1 MKESEIIVSVIV
13 PIVIGPLFV
22 FFKSLAYA
30 AERTFD
36 MLNKDADGN
45 KMVYSTELAEVAVG
59 DTITWMPA
67 SKGHNVEFL
76 GGPDGFE
83 LPGKSGLNK
92 EVSIT
97 FDKPGVYLY
106 VCTPHKVMGMIALVV
121 VGGDVS
127 NKDSISKVKMM
138 GRGKKKL
145 AELLGQ
151 I

>member
-1 MKESEIIVSVIV
+1 MKFILISFFTFLFLNASISKE
-13 PIVIGPLFV
+13 IVI
-22 FFKSLAYA
+22 
-30 AERTFD
+30 D
-36 MLNKDADGN
+36 MLNKRDDGQ
-45 KMVYSTELAEVAVG
+45 KMVYSQDIAQIDTG
-59 DTITWMPA
+59 DTIKWLPTN
-67 SKGHNVEFL
+67 KGHNVEFL
-76 GGPDGFE
+76 GGPDGFN

-127 NKDSISKVKMM
+127 NKDAIAKVKMM

-145 AELLGQ
+145 ADLLGQ

>member
-1 MKESEIIVSVIV
+1 MKLILTSIFAFMFLSFGFSKE
-13 PIVIGPLFV
+13 IVI
-22 FFKSLAYA
+22 
-30 AERTFD
+30 D
-36 MLNKDADGN
+36 MLNKRDDGQ
-45 KMVYSTELAEVAVG
+45 KMVYSLDVANIDVG
-59 DTITWMPA
+59 DTIKWLPTN
-67 SKGHNVEFL
+67 KGHNVEFL
-76 GGPDGFE
+76 GGPEGFD
-83 LPGKSGLNK
+83 LPAKSGSNK

-145 AELLGQ
+145 AELIAQL
-151 I
+151 

>member
-1 MKESEIIVSVIV
+1 MKLILTSIFTFLFLSFGVSKE
-13 PIVIGPLFV
+13 IVI
-22 FFKSLAYA
+22 
-30 AERTFD
+30 D
-36 MLNKDADGN
+36 MLNKRDDGQ
-45 KMVYSTELAEVAVG
+45 KMVYILDVANIDVG
-59 DTITWMPA
+59 DTIKWLPTN
-67 SKGHNVEFL
+67 KGHNVEFL
-76 GGPDGFE
+76 GGPEGFD
-83 LPGKSGLNK
+83 LPAKSGLNK

-145 AELLGQ
+145 AELIAQL
-151 I
+151 

>member
-1 MKESEIIVSVIV
+1 MKKI
-13 PIVIGPLFV
+13 LFITLL
-22 FFKSLAYA
+22 FILPFNAFA
-30 AERTFD
+30 ADQTIE
-36 MLNKDADGN
+36 MLNKQG
-45 KMVYSTELAEVAVG
+45 KESMVYSQKIVRVNVG
-59 DTITWMPA
+59 DTVFWKSTD
-67 SKGHNVEFL
+67 KGHNVEFL
-76 GGPDGFE
+76 GGPDGYE
-83 LPGKSGLNK
+83 LPAKSGLNK

-121 VGGDVS
+121 VGDDVS
-127 NKDSISKVKMM
+127 NKDAISKVKMM

>member
-1 MKESEIIVSVIV
+1 MKFILISIFTFLFLNTSISKE
-13 PIVIGPLFV
+13 IVI
-22 FFKSLAYA
+22 
-30 AERTFD
+30 D
-36 MLNKDADGN
+36 MLNKRDDGQ
-45 KMVYSTELAEVAVG
+45 KMVYSQDVAQIDVG
-59 DTITWMPA
+59 DTIKWLPTN
-67 SKGHNVEFL
+67 KGHNVEFL
-76 GGPDGFE
+76 GGPDGFS

-121 VGGDVS
+121 AGGDVS
-127 NKDSISKVKMM
+127 NKDAIAKVKMM

-145 AELLGQ
+145 ANLLGQ

>member
-1 MKESEIIVSVIV
+1 MKFFISIFTFLFLNVGISKE
-13 PIVIGPLFV
+13 IVI
-22 FFKSLAYA
+22 
-30 AERTFD
+30 D
-36 MLNKDADGN
+36 MLNKRDDGQ
-45 KMVYSTELAEVAVG
+45 KMVYSQDVAQIDVG
-59 DTITWMPA
+59 DTIKWLPTN
-67 SKGHNVEFL
+67 KGHNVEFV
-76 GGPDGFE
+76 GGPDGFN
-83 LPGKSGLNK
+83 LPSKSGLNK

-127 NKDSISKVKMM
+127 NKEEISKVKMM

-145 AELLGQ
+145 ANLIGQ